1 MDELTPTTESTA
13 KDAASER
20 FESELEALRTEL
32 EGARG
37 AERAAV
43 ARLREALLA
52 SEPALEPTMLTGETL
67 AEVEANFAS
76 ATTLLAR
83 LRERAA
89 LETLARVPAGA
100 PGRRV
105 DRPRSAFEKIRDG
118 LGKAS

>member
-1 MDELTPTTESTA
+1 MEGQAETTETTA
-13 KDAASER
+13 AESAGEG
-20 FESELEALRTEL
+20 FESELETMRAEL

-52 SEPALEPTMLTGETL
+52 SEPALEPAMLAGETL

-76 ATTLLAR
+76 ATAMLGR

-89 LETLARVPAGA
+89 LEALTRVPPGA
-100 PGRRV
+100 PGRAAAQ
-105 DRPRSAFEKIRDG
+105 PRTAFEKIRDG